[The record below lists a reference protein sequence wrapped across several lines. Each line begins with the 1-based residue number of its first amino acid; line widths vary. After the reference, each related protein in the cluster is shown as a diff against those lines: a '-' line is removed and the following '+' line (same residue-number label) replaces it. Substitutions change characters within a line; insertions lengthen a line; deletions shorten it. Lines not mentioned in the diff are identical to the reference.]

1 MLRLDFLN
9 KEYNLDEI
17 INAFTDNNLNNF
29 NGDKDFLNFLMSF
42 SLGNYLEGEEEDN
55 YKEFA
60 MYNGLLKIMRL
71 DEYGY
76 FGKKLYKIYQ
86 ICNKDKN
93 TFMETCSLIGEYSL
107 YHILEK
113 ESIDINLKLKK
124 PVSFIDHSIVL
135 CDGTKP
141 VFNPLDRYN
150 PYNLNR
156 NQKDEL
162 NYELER
168 SFRKRINESIKNNG
182 DNIEL
187 LEEMPSFEEKERLK
201 KEEEERKRV
210 NDDYFISIQNLYF
223 GYEEYDVSGGIL
235 NMCMKMISW
244 FEYINMKIGQYY
256 VFRSIPKG
264 DFFLIDSDGKVFI
277 PDENIN
283 VQNQTIGPNTP
294 IREVKIANIPE
305 ILNYNLL
312 KNNYDD
318 ENSEIKTLEINGL
331 IEYFENK
338 GKIKVGDLEL
348 YQSKIRELYE
358 NITGNIFSLD
368 DSNNKEGNK
377 K

>member
-1 MLRLDFLN
+1 
-9 KEYNLDEI
+9 
-17 INAFTDNNLNNF
+17 
-29 NGDKDFLNFLMSF
+29 
-42 SLGNYLEGEEEDN
+42 
-55 YKEFA
+55 
-60 MYNGLLKIMRL
+60 
-71 DEYGY
+71 
-76 FGKKLYKIYQ
+76 
-86 ICNKDKN
+86 
-93 TFMETCSLIGEYSL
+93 
-107 YHILEK
+107 
-113 ESIDINLKLKK
+113 
-124 PVSFIDHSIVL
+124 
-135 CDGTKP
+135 
-141 VFNPLDRYN
+141 
-150 PYNLNR
+150 
-156 NQKDEL
+156 
-162 NYELER
+162 
-168 SFRKRINESIKNNG
+168 
-182 DNIEL
+182 
-187 LEEMPSFEEKERLK
+187 
-201 KEEEERKRV
+201 
-210 NDDYFISIQNLYF
+210 
-223 GYEEYDVSGGIL
+223 
-235 NMCMKMISW
+235 MCMKMISW

-277 PDENIN
+277 PDEIIN

-318 ENSEIKTLEINGL
+318 ENSEIKALEINGL